1 MRVAFVSV
9 ILFLSGCSALLFET
23 LWLRLSGLAFG
34 NSVWSAA
41 LILSSFMA
49 GLAVGSGI
57 AARWKLR
64 TARPL
69 CVYAGLEI
77 LVAVFGCTLVF
88 ALPLI
93 GAWLR
98 PLFQSL
104 WPHQELL
111 NLLRFFLSFL
121 ILLIPATAM
130 GLTLP
135 VLVEDPV
142 LRRYEYSRTIG
153 VFYGCNTLGAVAGSL
168 LGEAILIRMWGLFGT
183 ALTAAAICIIVA
195 SFALIISSQTAEPTV
210 DTPVFFAAKSTPWRM
225 LIASAGTGLTLLTLE
240 VVWFRFLRLYVS
252 SSSIAFCVMLAVI
265 LAGIGLGGIF
275 SSLIPA
281 RLRQDRQ
288 LLPVLLFLAAVATL
302 LSYLFF
308 PIPTTSW
315 DKTSFDIRAWQQ
327 IGLLSFALMFPVACL
342 SGILLPTIAAAVQ
355 REVAG
360 RMNGTGLTIL
370 WNTIGA
376 ACGPLLAGFVF
387 LPRFG
392 FQTSLIAS
400 AVLYALLALLVAM
413 GDRLRVV
420 TSALGALFFL
430 ILSIFP
436 HHRDQLHFANA
447 RRPYEQDG
455 SIFVRKVEGTADTFQ
470 LLRRDLAAGPYYYRL
485 VTNSY
490 SMSATQPRS
499 QRYMRLFAYLPLAL
513 RPQSE
518 DALLICY
525 GVGVTA
531 DAFVRDR
538 RLKHL
543 DVVDISKE
551 VFDLADS
558 YSGAG
563 YSNPLRDPRVT
574 TFVQDG
580 RFFLQSCPGRYDII
594 TGEPPP
600 LKTLGTVN
608 LYTEQFFRLMRD
620 RLKEGGIVSFWLP
633 LYQVTMADAKSTLC
647 AFHNVFPDASLWAT
661 NDLEWIMI
669 GIKEPLPEPNEIL
682 ARQLWRDPETGAD
695 LRRIGVEF
703 PEQMSALFLMDGE
716 EIERL
721 VKEVEPLDDFYPKRL
736 SDAPPDLDAAF
747 KFGFSYM
754 QRNAALERFSSSSL
768 IRQVWPGDWKK
779 GLDIFFG
786 VRETRFQSE
795 MAGSNWLAE
804 MDVYLR
810 YTKLRAPVL
819 AAQDTDEWRVA
830 LAEKA
835 ARESPASLAV
845 KTRRDLIAGAVADRN
860 FPRAIQLL
868 EQENERGFSNAN
880 DLFLLIYLYCVN
892 GEVEKAEAVAGAK
905 NAAIKKDWFVEWLWG
920 DLQAEFGFHPPG

>member
-1 MRVAFVSV
+1 
-9 ILFLSGCSALLFET
+9 
-23 LWLRLSGLAFG
+23 
-34 NSVWSAA
+34 
-41 LILSSFMA
+41 
-49 GLAVGSGI
+49 
-57 AARWKLR
+57 
-64 TARPL
+64 
-69 CVYAGLEI
+69 
-77 LVAVFGCTLVF
+77 
-88 ALPLI
+88 
-93 GAWLR
+93 
-98 PLFQSL
+98 
-104 WPHQELL
+104 
-111 NLLRFFLSFL
+111 
-121 ILLIPATAM
+121 
-130 GLTLP
+130 
-135 VLVEDPV
+135 VEDPLV
-142 LRRYEYSRTIG
+142 RRYEFSRTIG
-153 VFYGCNTLGAVAGSL
+153 LFYGCNTLGAVAGSL
-168 LGEAILIRMWGLFGT
+168 LGEAVLIRIWGLFGT
-183 ALTAAAICIIVA
+183 ALTAVAICTIAA
-195 SFALIISSQTAEPTV
+195 SFALLVSTQTGEFTP
-210 DTPVFFAAKSTPWRM
+210 DTPVLFPPKSLPWRM
-225 LIASAGTGLTLLTLE
+225 LIVSAGAGLALLGLE

-252 SSSIAFCVMLAVI
+252 SSSIAFCVMLAVV
-265 LAGIGLGGIF
+265 LAGIGLGGIL
-275 SSLIPA
+275 SSFIPE
-281 RLRQDRQ
+281 RLQQHPQPRKDWGSRSPSE
-288 LLPVLLFLAAVATL
+288 LLPVLLLMTAIATL

-308 PIPTTSW
+308 PIPTASW
-315 DKTSFDIRAWQQ
+315 DKTSFDIRMWQQ

-342 SGILLPTIAAAVQ
+342 SGILLPTIAAIVQ
-355 REVAG
+355 REVPG
-360 RMNGTGLTIL
+360 RMNSAGLTIL
-370 WNTIGA
+370 SNTIGA
-376 ACGPLLAGFVF
+376 AAGPLLAGFVF

-392 FQTSLIAS
+392 FQTSLIAG
-400 AVLYALLALLVAM
+400 AVLYALLALFVAIR
-413 GDRLRVV
+413 DRLRLLTIVL
-420 TSALGALFFL
+420 AALFVL
-430 ILSIFP
+430 IFSIFP

-447 RRPYEQDG
+447 RRPYQEDG
-455 SIFVRKVEGTADTFQ
+455 STFVRKVEGTADTFQ
-470 LLRRDLAAGPYYYRL
+470 ILRRDLAAGPYYYRL

-543 DVVDISKE
+543 DVVDISKD

-558 YSGAG
+558 YSGVG

-608 LYTEQFFRLMRD
+608 LYTEQFFRLMKD

-633 LYQVTMADAKSTLC
+633 LYQLTMTDAKSILR

-669 GIKEPLPEPNEIL
+669 GIKEPLPRPNEEL
-682 ARQLWRDPETGAD
+682 ARQLWRDPETSAD
-695 LRRIGVEF
+695 LRRIGVEL
-703 PEQMSALFLMDGE
+703 PEQMSALFLMGGE

-736 SDAPPDLDAAF
+736 SDALPDLDAAF

-754 QRNAALERFSSSSL
+754 QRTAALERFSSSSL
-768 IRQVWPGDWKK
+768 IRQSWPDDWKK
-779 GLDIFFG
+779 GLNLYFG

-795 MAGSNWLAE
+795 MTGSNWLAE

-819 AAQDTDEWRVA
+819 AAQDTDDWRVA

-835 ARESPASLAV
+835 ARESPGSLAAE
-845 KTRRDLIAGAVADRN
+845 TRRDLIAGAVADRN
-860 FPRAIQLL
+860 FPAAIQLL
-868 EQENERGFSNAN
+868 EQESKRGFSNGN
-880 DLFLLIYLYCVN
+880 DLFLLIYLYCLN
-892 GEVEKAEAVAGAK
+892 GDVEKAETFAQTR